1 MRLRRDMHQNSD
13 SKGDV
18 NLLPD
23 AAFLRLE
30 LGFRK
35 RAARSTFSIDLTAV
49 RMTFPEPRIEF
60 FLPGING
67 TQEREHENHL
77 YYFEFVH

>member
-1 MRLRRDMHQNSD
+1 MGPDMLSKLTTILVSFGSSVTISDEFLMHMHQNSD

-30 LGFRK
+30 LGFQK
-35 RAARSTFSIDLTAV
+35 RAARSTF
-49 RMTFPEPRIEF
+49 
-60 FLPGING
+60 
-67 TQEREHENHL
+67 
-77 YYFEFVH
+77 